1 MDKRMTGFRLNVKI
15 KSCMLAA
22 VAALFLSGCRESID
36 ENITVITLQKDGTIL
51 SQISE
56 SFAQDY
62 YDDEDLKQTILA
74 EAADYNKAAGT
85 GKINVE
91 KISVEDGL
99 AAVRMLYQEAA
110 DYAGFNQAVFFAGS
124 TESAGEEYELNIV
137 LSGTRDSNDTVGR
150 SDILAMKDY
159 KLLIT
164 DVQELVILDGRA
176 EYISDNITVSD
187 NRKNI
192 QLTGDGMGYVLYK

>member
-1 MDKRMTGFRLNVKI
+1 MTGFQLNVKI

-22 VAALFLSGCRESID
+22 VTALFLSGCRESID

-62 YDDEDLKQTILA
+62 YDDEDLKQTILM
-74 EAADYNKAAGT
+74 EAADYNKTAGT
-85 GKINVE
+85 GRINVE

-99 AAVRMLYQEAA
+99 AAVRMIYQEAA

-164 DVQELVILDGRA
+164 DVQELVILDGKA

>member
-1 MDKRMTGFRLNVKI
+1 MTGFRLNIKI

-22 VAALFLSGCRESID
+22 VTALFLSGCRESVD

-62 YDDEDLKQTILA
+62 YDGEDLKQTILM
-74 EAADYNKAAGT
+74 EAADYNKTAGT
-85 GKINVE
+85 GRVNVE

-99 AAVRMLYQEAA
+99 AAVRMIYQEAA
-110 DYAGFNQAVFFAGS
+110 DYAGFNQAVFFVGS
-124 TESAGEEYELNIV
+124 TENAGGEYELNIV
-137 LSGTRDSNDTVGR
+137 LSGAKDSNDTVGR

-164 DVQELVILDGRA
+164 DVQELIILDGKA
-176 EYISDNITVSD
+176 EYISDNISVSD
-187 NRKNI
+187 SRKNI